1 MKCTETLNKETINS
15 KDLIFKNQTY
25 LFTRYHSLILHKIRV
40 ISGGREEEK
49 DFYLIKT
56 WCTGKSG

>member
-40 ISGGREEEK
+40 ISGGREEEE
-49 DFYLIKT
+49 DFF
-56 WCTGKSG
+56 